1 MHGQGTVFPYLIGL
15 LKISSLYNHHS
26 FFNVPAKHDELLHVT
41 FKVLPVYIK
50 ISPGTQVHVTCI
62 NGMYVCTKYINKV
75 GSNALNMLSLPK
87 EPLYMQNIH
96 PIDV

>member
-1 MHGQGTVFPYLIGL
+1 MPG
-15 LKISSLYNHHS
+15 
-26 FFNVPAKHDELLHVT
+26 KHDELLPVT

-62 NGMYVCTKYINKV
+62 NGMCVCSKYINKV
-75 GSNALNMLSLPK
+75 GGDALNMLSLPK
-87 EPLYMQNIH
+87 APIYMQNTH